1 MLSLYVFGP
10 GEGALSQTA
19 VNGRR
24 GVENLGAE
32 KSGTILRRLAD
43 APSANPQS
51 DRLLAARGQQEIL
64 ETLRDFECFRR
75 PRREVKRASVSD

>member
-1 MLSLYVFGP
+1 MLSSYVLGP

-32 KSGTILRRLAD
+32 KSGTIQTRLAD
-43 APSANPQS
+43 TPSASPHS
-51 DRLLAARGQQEIL
+51 DQ
-64 ETLRDFECFRR
+64 
-75 PRREVKRASVSD
+75 